1 MNWVVPGGKGIW
13 SGEEKELALGTG
25 VRAVSVPLFQ
35 RADGRKNCRGDLR
48 AEASLFPCAPPQ
60 APRSSWCPPRT
71 ARSMPPRMF
80 PWPAGLRRTPPTS
93 LIAGS
98 RTASTCSTL
107 GGAWGWAGDPWAALE
122 ESPGSASLDPCPHV
136 PHCSRLQ
143 PRVRILVDGSLRL
156 LAAQPDDAGRYTCV
170 PSNGLRRPPSASA
183 YLTVLCKPHPAP
195 SPSLL
200 PPPGPGQVPAPQPAT
215 ASPTRPSAGDS
226 DAS

>member
-1 MNWVVPGGKGIW
+1 MCSPTGPPVIVVPPKN
-13 SGEEKELALGTG
+13 STVNASQDVSLA
-25 VRAVSVPLFQ
+25 
-35 RADGRKNCRGDLR
+35 CR
-48 AEASLFPCAPPQ
+48 AEAYPTNLTY
-60 APRSSWCPPRT
+60 SWFQDSVNVFHVR
-71 ARSMPPRMF
+71 
-80 PWPAGLRRTPPTS
+80 WGLGVGGGRR
-93 LIAGS
+93 
-98 RTASTCSTL
+98 
-107 GGAWGWAGDPWAALE
+107 AALE

-200 PPPGPGQVPAPQPAT
+200 PPPGPGLVPAPQPAT